1 MELAIHLRV
10 EVDDMTSLLV
20 ILYGF
25 LGIFLAITGYCVVA
39 AVGTDV
45 ADATVEFPLTEPT
58 PVG

>member
-1 MELAIHLRV
+1 MELAIPLRV

-25 LGIFLAITGYCVVA
+25 LGIFLAVTGYCVVET
-39 AVGTDV
+39 VGSDV
-45 ADATVEFPLTEPT
+45 ADATAEFPLTDPT

>member
-1 MELAIHLRV
+1 
-10 EVDDMTSLLV
+10 MTSLLV

-39 AVGTDV
+39 TVGTDV
-45 ADATVEFPLTEPT
+45 ADTTVEFPLTDPT

>member
-1 MELAIHLRV
+1 MELATPLRV

-39 AVGTDV
+39 AVGDV
-45 ADATVEFPLTEPT
+45 AESHAEFPLSDPT